1 MTDPKLVFPGLL
13 VLFSI
18 SGAQA
23 QVTIDVW
30 LHGYYSAKRG
40 NTIVDTQQ
48 FKANV
53 QKVTQYCR
61 LNSGVT
67 AYDCGSK
74 PLLPGAFASSNQDFA
89 GLVPCIFWHCADAGM
104 PEETVS
110 TGKVRSLGITGRV
123 ENVPLPPSLTHFG
136 LQSCPRQ

>member
-67 AYDCGSK
+67 ASNSSATNYGVC
-74 PLLPGAFASSNQDFA
+74 FAQAES
-89 GLVPCIFWHCADAGM
+89 H
-104 PEETVS
+104 
-110 TGKVRSLGITGRV
+110 
-123 ENVPLPPSLTHFG
+123 
-136 LQSCPRQ
+136 